1 MHRSGGMRGIL
12 AVLSAL
18 LMLTAGLIPSVALA
32 VPAAF
37 PHPEQP
43 RANAQDD
50 TNNSTPQ
57 DPMLKIGTLVR
68 IVTNWG
74 TMVLGMYDDGAPIT
88 VSNFLN
94 LTRSSFYNDLKFH
107 RIIDGFVIQTG
118 DPNSKDNNPYN
129 DGYGGSGESIPLEV
143 SSNLTHIDGA
153 VGMARSSDPN
163 SGSSQFY
170 VCDGPQHS
178 LDGNYAVFAV
188 VVEGMDTVKK
198 ISAAPT
204 YGYKRPALK
213 DHPID
218 DIIMTSVSI
227 QYNWTE
233 PEKPKE
239 NMPYFLTEGGDPTVG
254 LLFWLGLG
262 VVFLVLVVLIVRRVV
277 RRRRARIVARG
288 ADEVYEAEVVDDGY
302 GAVDG
307 PGPGG
312 PAGEEG
318 WQGRGSEEGYRTD

>member
-1 MHRSGGMRGIL
+1 MRRSVRHRRLL
-12 AVLSAL
+12 AITMAALMLSAGL
-18 LMLTAGLIPSVALA
+18 VPSATMASPVVFPEMGRAGA
-32 VPAAF
+32 
-37 PHPEQP
+37 E
-43 RANAQDD
+43 DD
-50 TNNSTPQ
+50 INNTTQ
-57 DPMLKIGTLVR
+57 DPMLKVGTLVR

-94 LTRSSFYNDLKFH
+94 LTRASFYNDLKFH

-118 DPNSKDNNPYN
+118 DPNSRDNNPYN
-129 DGYGGSGESIPLEV
+129 DGYGGSGETIPLEV

-163 SGSSQFY
+163 SASSQFY

-178 LDGNYAVFAV
+178 LDMNYAVFAV
-188 VVEGMDTVKK
+188 VVEGMDTVRK

-213 DHPID
+213 DHPVD

-239 NMPYFLTEGGDPTVG
+239 NMPYFLTGGGDPG
-254 LLFWLGLG
+254 MGMLFWFGLGL
-262 VVFLVLVVLIVRRVV
+262 VVLVLVVLVVRRVV
-277 RRRRARIVARG
+277 RRRRARRA
-288 ADEVYEAEVVDDGY
+288 ADRIYEAEVVDDDY
-302 GAVDG
+302 GAYDG
-307 PGPGG
+307 QENGG
-312 PAGEEG
+312 PTGEEG
-318 WQGRGSEEGYRTD
+318 WEGRGSGNGA